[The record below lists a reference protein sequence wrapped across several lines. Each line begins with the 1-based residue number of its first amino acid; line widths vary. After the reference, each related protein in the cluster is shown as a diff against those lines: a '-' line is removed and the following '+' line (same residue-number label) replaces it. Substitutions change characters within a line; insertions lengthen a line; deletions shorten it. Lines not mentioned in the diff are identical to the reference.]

1 MNKLSSVFIII
12 AAVLWGMIGLF
23 INKLYQYGFEP
34 LQVVSIRAICSAFM
48 LVLYLLITNKG
59 LLSVKLADVKYFIGT
74 GIISFAFFNWCL
86 FVAIK
91 TTSLSVATIL
101 MYTAPAFVTIFSIIL
116 FKEKLNSKKLISLAL
131 TFLGC
136 VLVTGFFQSSANRVS
151 TIGILAGLG
160 AGLGYAL
167 YSIFGKYA
175 LEKYDPMTIPAYT
188 FVFAAIGLIPL
199 TDFKEIITTLSNTTA
214 LYYAIAL
221 GLFSTVLPFIF
232 YTKGLA
238 KLESSKASLIATL
251 EPVVASIIGFIV
263 FKENIT
269 FSKVLGILLVITALI
284 IIREKTDNTELE
296 NNSELTDKNPM

>member
-59 LLSVKLADVKYFIGT
+59 LLRIKLADVKYFIGT

>member
-59 LLSVKLADVKYFIGT
+59 LLRIKLADVKYFIGT

-269 FSKVLGILLVITALI
+269 FSKVLGILFVITALI

-296 NNSELTDKNPM
+296 NNSELTNKSPM

>member
-59 LLSVKLADVKYFIGT
+59 LLRIKLADFKYFIGT